1 MNPKAY
7 RSLLDKIRVSS
18 ARPGQWPLL
27 FELIHVGEICVL
39 HELKPENQE
48 LVRPLGPD
56 GARSGEL
63 LTSQDK
69 VHVVPVVIYHPTILH
84 Q

>member
-18 ARPGQWPLL
+18 AMPGQQSLL
-27 FELIHVGEICVL
+27 FELIHVDEICTL
-39 HELKPENQE
+39 RTGTENGE
-48 LVRPLGPD
+48 FVRPLGPD

-69 VHVVPVVIYHPTILH
+69 VHVVPVVIHHPTILH

>member
-18 ARPGQWPLL
+18 ARPVQWPLL
-27 FELIHVGEICVL
+27 FEMIHVGEICAFRTGT
-39 HELKPENQE
+39 ENGE
-48 LVRPLGPD
+48 LVQPLGPD

-63 LTSQDK
+63 LISQNR
-69 VHVVPVVIYHPTILH
+69 VRVVPVVIHHTTILH
-84 Q
+84 R